1 MRNLMVVIAFVVAAA
16 SVAGQSWTPP
26 RTPWG
31 DPDLQGFWPSAEM
44 LGVPFERPANL
55 GERATLTDEEFAQ
68 LPARRR
74 TPNANDAFFGESR
87 DHWREYGK
95 PQRQTSLIVDP
106 RNGRLPPLTA
116 DGAKRAAALPNE
128 GRGPLNGPEN
138 ASLAARCLS
147 RGALGSMLPIGNS
160 SGNQIIQAPGLV
172 VIRNEM
178 IQETRLVPVDGRP
191 HVGGPIRSYMG
202 DSRGRWEGHTLV
214 VDTSNFNDN
223 SGNNRPFSRDARLRE
238 RFTRIDRHT
247 IRYEATVDDPRTWT
261 QSWTVAL
268 PLKQDP
274 SYYLYEFACHEG
286 NYLSMIS
293 MLGGARLAEK

>member
-1 MRNLMVVIAFVVAAA
+1 MRNVLVVIAFVVAA
-16 SVAGQSWTPP
+16 VPMTGQSWTPP

-31 DPDLQGFWPSAEM
+31 EPDLQGFWPSAEM
-44 LGVPFERPANL
+44 LGVPFERPASL

-68 LPARRR
+68 LPAQRRA
-74 TPNANDAFFGESR
+74 TNANDAFFGESR
-87 DHWREYGK
+87 AHWREYGK

-106 RNGRLPPLTA
+106 PDGRLPPLTA

-128 GRGPLNGPEN
+128 ARGLNGPEN

-191 HVGGPIRSYMG
+191 HVGARIRGYMG
-202 DSRGRWEGHTLV
+202 DSRGRWEGRTLV
-214 VDTSNFNDN
+214 VETINFNDK
-223 SGNNRPFSRDARLRE
+223 GGGNRPFTRDARLIE
-238 RFTRIDRHT
+238 RFTRIDRNT

-261 QSWTVAL
+261 RPWTVAF

-274 SYYLYEFACHEG
+274 SYYLFEFACHEG